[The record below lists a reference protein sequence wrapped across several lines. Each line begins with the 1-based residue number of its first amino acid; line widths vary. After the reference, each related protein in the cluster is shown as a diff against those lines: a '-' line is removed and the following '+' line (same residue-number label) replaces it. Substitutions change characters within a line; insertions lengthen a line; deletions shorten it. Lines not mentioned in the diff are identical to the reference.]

1 MYEPTRL
8 ACLSRLNW
16 ATEFIMKGVDVAAA
30 AAAASSKSS
39 HVRPSRPTCEAVIN
53 DSVIVVP
60 FTWVRVLANERLA
73 GIIHSADV
81 QMLNVPSSS
90 SS

>member
-1 MYEPTRL
+1 M
-8 ACLSRLNW
+8 
-16 ATEFIMKGVDVAAA
+16 AAA
-30 AAAASSKSS
+30 AAAASSRSS
-39 HVRPSRPTCEAVIN
+39 HVRPSRPMCEAVIN

-81 QMLNVPSSS
+81 PMLNVPSSS
-90 SS
+90 